1 MQQSCEGW
9 QLRLV
14 PLAVPVTVA
23 FDFCML
29 CWDEG
34 QLASKDSF
42 HGYSPTKKEIVV
54 TAFFLWTFMGFMQAV
69 KSINFHQM

>member
-1 MQQSCEGW
+1 
-9 QLRLV
+9 
-14 PLAVPVTVA
+14 
-23 FDFCML
+23 ML